1 MAGVEAEPRRAL
13 EDGLSPTDLESL
25 LLAVARARA
34 GRVNPARV
42 FRRWGNDRFV
52 RPSVHDPRMLSRVE
66 SRLWTMLPDG
76 FAGVELSPVAPLGTC
91 SAVAAVDQNRVVSTV
106 RGSEVISDPTNALA
120 VEAATRRMA
129 ADQVGRVDVA
139 ACHRVLRAQ
148 AFQGPG
154 LSAHF
159 KLFALVSS
167 TRDEGSG
174 RAEAY
179 MLIDHLRFWSYVLAE
194 FVPWTRPSL
203 TFTPFAPVLGERFED
218 LIRPALG
225 DERTGVE
232 LVVDLERTQG
242 LGYYDGAAIGL
253 RAFDGAQEV
262 DLGDGGT
269 TRWTARLLGDAK
281 ERCVVSCLSIER
293 LAVLASSA

>member
-1 MAGVEAEPRRAL
+1 
-13 EDGLSPTDLESL
+13 
-25 LLAVARARA
+25 
-34 GRVNPARV
+34 
-42 FRRWGNDRFV
+42 
-52 RPSVHDPRMLSRVE
+52 
-66 SRLWTMLPDG
+66 
-76 FAGVELSPVAPLGTC
+76 
-91 SAVAAVDQNRVVSTV
+91 
-106 RGSEVISDPTNALA
+106 
-120 VEAATRRMA
+120 
-129 ADQVGRVDVA
+129 
-139 ACHRVLRAQ
+139 
-148 AFQGPG
+148 
-154 LSAHF
+154 
-159 KLFALVSS
+159 
-167 TRDEGSG
+167 
-174 RAEAY
+174 

-203 TFTPFAPVLGERFED
+203 TFTSFAPVLGERFED

-269 TRWTARLLGDAK
+269 TRWTARLLGDTK